1 MKRSRFA
8 PAVAAAM
15 LMLLS
20 ACMVV
25 GPDYVR
31 PTVITPDAYK
41 EIDGWRVAQPKDDL
55 IRGAW
60 WEIFGDPQLNALA
73 AQVSVSNQNLAVAE
87 AQFRQARALV
97 QEARASYFPTAT
109 IGIGAN
115 RSSAVDYHRGRSS
128 AAEDCRFRLIPW
140 LSMYL
145 GSSTSGVESAARWS
159 PTRPAPRRA
168 RAIWRTRVSA
178 SRRRWRRTTS

>member
-1 MKRSRFA
+1 MGCMQKILRAAVKHRRFA
-8 PAVAAAM
+8 PAIVAAM
-15 LMLLS
+15 LMPLS

-60 WEIFGDPQLNALA
+60 WEIFGDPQLNALV

-87 AQFRQARALV
+87 AQYREAQALV
-97 QEARASYFPTAT
+97 REARASLLSDGDDRHRRQP
-109 IGIGAN
+109 IELI
-115 RSSAVDYHRGRSS
+115 DYHRAGPASPR
-128 AAEDCRFRLIPW
+128 DCHFQLFIASRRIVGDRR
-140 LSMYL
+140 L
-145 GSSTSGVESAARWS
+145 GSNSPHVWS
-159 PTRPAPRRA
+159 PTRRALRRALQTWRA
-168 RAIWRTRVSA
+168 RA
-178 SRRRWRRTTS
+178 